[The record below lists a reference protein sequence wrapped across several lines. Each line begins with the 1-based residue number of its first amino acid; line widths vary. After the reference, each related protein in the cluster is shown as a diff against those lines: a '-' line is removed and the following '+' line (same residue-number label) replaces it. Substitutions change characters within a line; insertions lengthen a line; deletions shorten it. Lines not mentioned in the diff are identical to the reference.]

1 MDKATLDKEIK
12 ELEKKKEKL
21 ESEIS
26 QANMALNST
35 IDATTQA
42 EKRLEDV
49 KKQTSDQHLSIQKDA
64 EKLAVDVQSA
74 HNDIESKK
82 SEQDAYFAGV
92 QKQLA
97 DKQAENEEQAKL
109 NMIAKAEND
118 NKLLELAKKEQELE
132 SIAKKYDDIDAKI
145 AHNDSLLKQIKK
157 EEAEVKAKEADLLVI
172 QKSIDQKIAENEDLL
187 QKIIKNKAD
196 VESRQ
201 DELEQT
207 YELNKTVLEDISA
220 AQDELQAKEA
230 DLQQRELALLKGNKE
245 LAMQKQ
251 MLEEKEY
258 NLTILDLNLR
268 DKQKKIV
275 KQSKLYNLE
284 K

>member
-21 ESEIS
+21 ESDIS
-26 QANMALNST
+26 QANITLNST

-64 EKLAVDVQSA
+64 EKLIVDVQSA

-82 SEQDAYFAGV
+82 SEQNAYFAGV

-118 NKLLELAKKEQELE
+118 NKLLELSKKEQELE

-187 QKIIKNKAD
+187 QKIVKNKAD

-220 AQDELQAKEA
+220 AKDELQAKEA
-230 DLQQRELALLKGNKE
+230 DLSQREAALLKGNKE

>member
-49 KKQTSDQHLSIQKDA
+49 KKQTSEQHLSIQKDT
-64 EKLAVDVQSA
+64 ERLIVDVQSA

-82 SEQDAYFAGV
+82 SEQDAYFASV
-92 QKQLA
+92 EKQLA
-97 DKQAENEEQAKL
+97 DKQAENEEQTKL

-118 NKLLELAKKEQELE
+118 NKLLELSKKEQELE

-230 DLQQRELALLKGNKE
+230 ALSQGEATLLKGNKE

>member
-49 KKQTSDQHLSIQKDA
+49 KKQTSEQHLSIQKDT
-64 EKLAVDVQSA
+64 ERLIVDVQSA

-82 SEQDAYFAGV
+82 SEQNAYFAGV

-118 NKLLELAKKEQELE
+118 NKLLELSKKEQELE

-230 DLQQRELALLKGNKE
+230 ALSQGEATLLKGNKE

>member
-21 ESEIS
+21 ESDIS
-26 QANMALNST
+26 QANITLNST

-82 SEQDAYFAGV
+82 SEQDAYFASV
-92 QKQLA
+92 EKQLA
-97 DKQAENEEQAKL
+97 DKQAENEEQTKL

-118 NKLLELAKKEQELE
+118 NKLLELAKKEQELD

-187 QKIIKNKAD
+187 QKIVKNKAD
-196 VESRQ
+196 VEARQ

-220 AQDELQAKEA
+220 AQDKLQSKEA
-230 DLQQRELALLKGNKE
+230 DLSQREAALLKDNKE
-245 LAMQKQ
+245 LDMQKQ

-268 DKQKKIV
+268 EKQKKIV
-275 KQSKLYNLE
+275 KQSKLYKLDT
-284 K
+284 

>member
-49 KKQTSDQHLSIQKDA
+49 KKQTSEQHLSIQKDT
-64 EKLAVDVQSA
+64 ERLIVDVQSA

-82 SEQDAYFAGV
+82 SEQDAYFASV
-92 QKQLA
+92 EKQLA
-97 DKQAENEEQAKL
+97 DKQAENEEQTKL

-118 NKLLELAKKEQELE
+118 NKLLELSKKEQELE

-230 DLQQRELALLKGNKE
+230 ALSQGEATLLKGNKE

-258 NLTILDLNLR
+258 NLTILDLNLK

>member
-49 KKQTSDQHLSIQKDA
+49 KKQTSEQHLSIQKDT
-64 EKLAVDVQSA
+64 ERLIVDVQSA

-82 SEQDAYFAGV
+82 SEQNAYFAGV

-97 DKQAENEEQAKL
+97 DKQAENEEQTKL

-118 NKLLELAKKEQELE
+118 NKLLELSKKEQELE

-230 DLQQRELALLKGNKE
+230 ALSQREAALLKGNKE

>member
-64 EKLAVDVQSA
+64 EKLIVDVQSA

-82 SEQDAYFAGV
+82 SEQNAYFAGV

-118 NKLLELAKKEQELE
+118 NKLLELSKKEQELE

-187 QKIIKNKAD
+187 QKIVKNKAD

-220 AQDELQAKEA
+220 AKDELQAKEA
-230 DLQQRELALLKGNKE
+230 DLSQREAALLKGNKE

>member
-82 SEQDAYFAGV
+82 SEQNAYFAGV
-92 QKQLA
+92 EKQLA
-97 DKQAENEEQAKL
+97 DKQAENEEQASL

-118 NKLLELAKKEQELE
+118 NKLLELSKKEQELE

-157 EEAEVKAKEADLLVI
+157 EEAEVKAKEADLLAI

-230 DLQQRELALLKGNKE
+230 ALSQGEATLLKGNKE

-258 NLTILDLNLR
+258 NLTILDLNLK

>member
-82 SEQDAYFAGV
+82 SEQDAYFASV
-92 QKQLA
+92 EKQLA
-97 DKQAENEEQAKL
+97 DKQAENEEQTKL

-118 NKLLELAKKEQELE
+118 NKLLELAKKEQELD

-157 EEAEVKAKEADLLVI
+157 EEAEVKAKEADLLTI

>member
-82 SEQDAYFAGV
+82 SEQDAYFASV
-92 QKQLA
+92 EKQLA

-118 NKLLELAKKEQELE
+118 NKLLELAKKEQELD

-187 QKIIKNKAD
+187 QKIVKNKAD
-196 VESRQ
+196 VEARQ

-230 DLQQRELALLKGNKE
+230 ALSQGEATLLKGNKE

>member
-118 NKLLELAKKEQELE
+118 NKLLELSKKEQELE

-157 EEAEVKAKEADLLVI
+157 EEAEVKAKEADLLAI

-230 DLQQRELALLKGNKE
+230 ALSQGEATLLKGNKE

-258 NLTILDLNLR
+258 NLTILDLNLK

>member
-21 ESEIS
+21 ESDIS
-26 QANMALNST
+26 QANITLNST

-49 KKQTSDQHLSIQKDA
+49 KKQTSEQHLSIQKDT
-64 EKLAVDVQSA
+64 ERLIVDVQSA

-82 SEQDAYFAGV
+82 SEQNAYFAGV

-118 NKLLELAKKEQELE
+118 NKLLELSKKEQELE

-220 AQDELQAKEA
+220 AQDELQSKEA
-230 DLQQRELALLKGNKE
+230 DLSQREAALLKGNKE

>member
-118 NKLLELAKKEQELE
+118 NKLLELSKKEQELD

-187 QKIIKNKAD
+187 QKIVKNKAD
-196 VESRQ
+196 VEARQ

>member
-21 ESEIS
+21 ESDIS
-26 QANMALNST
+26 QANITLNST

-82 SEQDAYFAGV
+82 SEQDAYFASV
-92 QKQLA
+92 EKQLA

-118 NKLLELAKKEQELE
+118 NKLLELSKKEQELD

-187 QKIIKNKAD
+187 QKIVKNKAD
-196 VESRQ
+196 VEARQ

>member
-49 KKQTSDQHLSIQKDA
+49 KKQTSEQHLSIQKDT
-64 EKLAVDVQSA
+64 ERLIVDVQSA

-82 SEQDAYFAGV
+82 SEQDAYFASV
-92 QKQLA
+92 EKQLA
-97 DKQAENEEQAKL
+97 DKQAENEEQTKL

-118 NKLLELAKKEQELE
+118 NKLLELSKKEQELE

-187 QKIIKNKAD
+187 QKIVKNKAD
-196 VESRQ
+196 VEARQ

-230 DLQQRELALLKGNKE
+230 ALSQGEATLLKGNKE

-258 NLTILDLNLR
+258 NLTILDLNLK

>member
-21 ESEIS
+21 ESDIS
-26 QANMALNST
+26 QANITLNST

-82 SEQDAYFAGV
+82 SEQDAYFASV
-92 QKQLA
+92 EKQLA
-97 DKQAENEEQAKL
+97 DKQAENEEQTKL

-118 NKLLELAKKEQELE
+118 NKLLELSKKEQELE

-187 QKIIKNKAD
+187 QKIVKNKAD

-207 YELNKTVLEDISA
+207 YELNKTVLEDISD
-220 AQDELQAKEA
+220 AQDELQSKEA
-230 DLQQRELALLKGNKE
+230 DLSQREAALLKGNKE

>member
-49 KKQTSDQHLSIQKDA
+49 KKQTSDQHLSIQKDT
-64 EKLAVDVQSA
+64 EKLVVDVQTA

-92 QKQLA
+92 EKQLA

-109 NMIAKAEND
+109 NMIAKSEND
-118 NKLLELAKKEQELE
+118 NKLLELSKKEQELE

-157 EEAEVKAKEADLLVI
+157 EEAEIKAKEADLLTI

-230 DLQQRELALLKGNKE
+230 ALSQGEAALLKGNKE
-245 LAMQKQ
+245 LAMQIQ

>member
-49 KKQTSDQHLSIQKDA
+49 KKQTSDQHLSIQKDT
-64 EKLAVDVQSA
+64 ERLIVDVQSA

-82 SEQDAYFAGV
+82 SEQDAYFASV
-92 QKQLA
+92 EKQLA
-97 DKQAENEEQAKL
+97 DKQAENEEQASL

-118 NKLLELAKKEQELE
+118 NKLLELSKKEQELE

-187 QKIIKNKAD
+187 QKIVKNKAD
-196 VESRQ
+196 VEARQ

>member
-118 NKLLELAKKEQELE
+118 NKLLELSKKEQELD

-187 QKIIKNKAD
+187 QKIVKNKAD

>member
-49 KKQTSDQHLSIQKDA
+49 KKQTSDQHLSIQKDT
-64 EKLAVDVQSA
+64 ERLIVDVQSA

-82 SEQDAYFAGV
+82 SEQDAYFASV
-92 QKQLA
+92 EKQLA

-118 NKLLELAKKEQELE
+118 NKLLELSKKEQELE

-187 QKIIKNKAD
+187 QKIVKNKAD

-207 YELNKTVLEDISA
+207 YELNKTVLEDISD

-230 DLQQRELALLKGNKE
+230 DLSQRELALLKGNKE

>member
-82 SEQDAYFAGV
+82 SEQDAYFASV
-92 QKQLA
+92 EKQLA

-118 NKLLELAKKEQELE
+118 NKLLELSKKEQELD

-145 AHNDSLLKQIKK
+145 AHNDCLLKQIKK

-187 QKIIKNKAD
+187 QKIVKNKAD
-196 VESRQ
+196 VEARQ

-220 AQDELQAKEA
+220 AKDELQSKEA
-230 DLQQRELALLKGNKE
+230 DLSQREAALLKGNKE

>member
-118 NKLLELAKKEQELE
+118 NKLLELSKKEQELE

-187 QKIIKNKAD
+187 QKIVKNKAD
-196 VESRQ
+196 VEARQ

>member
-49 KKQTSDQHLSIQKDA
+49 KKQTSEQHLSIQKDT
-64 EKLAVDVQSA
+64 ERLIVDVQSA

-82 SEQDAYFAGV
+82 SEQDAYFASV
-92 QKQLA
+92 EKQLA
-97 DKQAENEEQAKL
+97 DKQAENEEQASL

-118 NKLLELAKKEQELE
+118 NKLLELSKKEQELE

-187 QKIIKNKAD
+187 QKIVKNKAD
-196 VESRQ
+196 VEARQ

-230 DLQQRELALLKGNKE
+230 ALSQGEATLLKGNKE